1 MKYGWRYERLVSFA
15 EVNKLKTKFPLS
27 LLAMQ
32 NGILLL
38 VVDLDGQIHQ
48 FFTSGDVLEN
58 WADVGLL
65 FQQSQTASGPI
76 IQLATNETLDVYFV
90 YQDKIYHSYN
100 NLVEGSIH
108 QTERATPAPLFADWK
123 TIGPISVVFFSKDN
137 LFHLIALN
145 QENKLYQ

>member
-1 MKYGWRYERLVSFA
+1 M
-15 EVNKLKTKFPLS
+15 
-27 LLAMQ
+27 
-32 NGILLL
+32 
-38 VVDLDGQIHQ
+38 
-48 FFTSGDVLEN
+48 
-58 WADVGLL
+58 
-65 FQQSQTASGPI
+65 
-76 IQLATNETLDVYFV
+76 QLATNETLDVYFV